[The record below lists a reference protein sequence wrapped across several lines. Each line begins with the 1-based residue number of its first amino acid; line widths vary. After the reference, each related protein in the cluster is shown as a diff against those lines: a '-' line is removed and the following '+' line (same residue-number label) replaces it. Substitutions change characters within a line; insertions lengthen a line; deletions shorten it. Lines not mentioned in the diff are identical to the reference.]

1 MRSFRAAVLTVSDS
15 VSHGEREDLSGPLA
29 VTLLEEAGYAVADS
43 GTVPDD
49 REQIESRL
57 RGWAD
62 SGAVDLVLTT
72 GGTGLSPRDVTPE
85 ATMAVCDREAP
96 GIAEMLRSQS
106 AAAVPAAWLSR
117 GVAGTRKGTLVVN
130 MPGSA
135 GAVGECLAILLPVLG
150 HALEVLTGGA
160 GRCGT

>member
-1 MRSFRAAVLTVSDS
+1 MQPFRAAVLTISDS
-15 VSHGEREDLSGPLA
+15 ASCGEREDLSGPLA
-29 VTLLEEAGYAVADS
+29 VSILEGAGYSVADS
-43 GTVPDD
+43 KTVPDE

-57 RGWAD
+57 RAWAD
-62 SGAVDLVLTT
+62 SGLVDLILTT

-96 GIAEMLRSQS
+96 GIAEMLRSLS
-106 AAAVPAAWLSR
+106 AVAVREAWLSR

-150 HALEVLTGGA
+150 HALEVLTGRA